1 MIVFYSEH
9 NQRLKWNWPLFHAEN
24 SRMPQVPQRHQQH
37 TRKRTQGSLGYEQ
50 RCCFLFL
57 MMVALCICW
66 YKNNVTGSA
75 LLNFLKSW
83 FGIGEQPELETCIT
97 TNLRL
102 CSKTLKHRCFTLN
115 ICSKCSLPDHAA
127 FLNAFFWLIFMHTQ
141 NLETITFHPILK
153 CFKKKKKKK
162 QVNMIKVYS
171 FNAYFCATL
180 HILPLPSVGSVRI
193 FFFFDVLK
201 EVSYAHQHCI
211 YSNKN
216 TIKTLIF

>member
-1 MIVFYSEH
+1 MIVFYSEQ

-127 FLNAFFWLIFMHTQ
+127 FLSVSFGLFLCTPRIW
-141 NLETITFHPILK
+141 
-153 CFKKKKKKK
+153 K
-162 QVNMIKVYS
+162 Q
-171 FNAYFCATL
+171 L
-180 HILPLPSVGSVRI
+180 HFIQYWN
-193 FFFFDVLK
+193 VLRRRRRR
-201 EVSYAHQHCI
+201 
-211 YSNKN
+211 NR
-216 TIKTLIF
+216 